1 MHDLDTD
8 RRQSIG
14 LFRYGLIADLL
25 QLPPG
30 GKGLYERLA
39 AKAALDYTIPGSRRT
54 RVAAETLR
62 DWLKAYRRGG
72 FEALLPKERADRGQV
87 RALPAAVAEALLA
100 VKEDNRNLSVQ
111 LVIRTA
117 RQSPECRTASAC
129 LTRDQPQTHR
139 ISACHWRHSRR
150 GRRVALHLRF
160 ISRRSLRVSSLKASI
175 SSLNARISA
184 SARIW
189 D

>member
-87 RALPAAVAEALLA
+87 RALPAAVAEALL
-100 VKEDNRNLSVQ
+100 LSPT
-111 LVIRTA
+111 LV
-117 RQSPECRTASAC
+117 
-129 LTRDQPQTHR
+129 
-139 ISACHWRHSRR
+139 
-150 GRRVALHLRF
+150 
-160 ISRRSLRVSSLKASI
+160 RVSPPPMGDTLPPVEG
-175 SSLNARISA
+175 
-184 SARIW
+184 W
-189 D
+189 WG

>member
-1 MHDLDTD
+1 MHDLDND

-30 GKGLYERLA
+30 GKGLYEHLA

-72 FEALLPKERADRGQV
+72 FEALRPLRACRPRTGPCPACRGGRGPVGGQGG
-87 RALPAAVAEALLA
+87 
-100 VKEDNRNLSVQ
+100 
-111 LVIRTA
+111 
-117 RQSPECRTASAC
+117 
-129 LTRDQPQTHR
+129 QPQSVGPVGHP
-139 ISACHWRHSRR
+139 
-150 GRRVALHLRF
+150 
-160 ISRRSLRVSSLKASI
+160 
-175 SSLNARISA
+175 
-184 SARIW
+184 
-189 D
+189 